1 MGPPA
6 AWLRNRGF
14 PAAPNTNCNVAA
26 MTPRARDEASC
37 LIRFRRATR
46 ADVASIVSLTEAA
59 YRGENLGGWTTEA
72 HLVGVRRTDTK
83 GVEEVLAALERMIML
98 VEIDGDL
105 AGCIELTKQ
114 GSRAVLGMLAV
125 RPDLQ
130 GRGIG
135 GAIIREA
142 ERICRDEFEAK
153 EIRMQ
158 VLHMR
163 SDIIAWY
170 DRRGYKPN
178 GERVPFPYG
187 NERLG
192 VPKRDDL
199 EFIVLVKAL
208 E

>member
-1 MGPPA
+1 MIASAG
-6 AWLRNRGF
+6 
-14 PAAPNTNCNVAA
+14 
-26 MTPRARDEASC
+26 DEAPC
-37 LIRFRRATR
+37 LIRFRRASR
-46 ADVASIVSLTEAA
+46 ADVASIVALTSAA

-72 HLVGVRRTDTK
+72 HLVGVRRIDTE
-83 GVEEVLAALERMIML
+83 GVEEVLTALGRMIML

-105 AGCIELTKQ
+105 AGCVELTRQ

-125 RPDLQ
+125 RPELQ

-135 GAIIREA
+135 GAIIRES
-142 ERICRDEFEAK
+142 ERVCRDEFK
-153 EIRMQ
+153 TTEIRMQ

-170 DRRGYKPN
+170 DQLGYQPN
-178 GERVPFPYG
+178 GERAAFPYG

-199 EFIVLVKAL
+199 EFIVLVKVL